1 MVCPCHYPGP
11 QVRTLTGKGTAAY
24 GPAMDWRGQVAVVT
38 GASSGL
44 GRRLA
49 LDLAE
54 AGAVVTGLARR
65 QDLLDSLVLEMRR
78 SSPHS
83 EVRPLDVSRVDDYL
97 SLLDEVEARHGR
109 IDVLLNVAGHGGLR
123 RSRWPDVEAVREV
136 MEVNFFAPYASMVHV
151 VPGMRDRRHGVVA
164 NVVSDDGR
172 APGPGPGDYEA
183 SKAGLAAATESL
195 AFVSRPDGVHLH
207 VVYPAWM
214 PTAMGQAAIEKGGIP
229 RPPRMAIRSVDQV
242 SARMLRR
249 MGSDAVDINAAP
261 LPLMAPLVRTL
272 VPALYRRLRP
282 RF

>member
-1 MVCPCHYPGP
+1 
-11 QVRTLTGKGTAAY
+11 
-24 GPAMDWRGQVAVVT
+24 MDWRGQVAVVT

-49 LDLAE
+49 LDLAG

-65 QDLLDSLVLEMRR
+65 QDLLDSLRHEMHRTSPDSEFR
-78 SSPHS
+78 S
-83 EVRPLDVSRVDDYL
+83 LDVAQVDEYL
-97 SLLDEVEARHGR
+97 AVLDEVEQRRGR

-151 VPGMRDRRHGVVA
+151 IPGMRARRHGVVA

-183 SKAGLAAATESL
+183 SKAGLASATESL
-195 AFVSRPDGVHLH
+195 AFLCRPDGVRLH

-214 PTAMGQAAIEKGGIP
+214 PTAMGTAAVEKGGIP
-229 RPPRMAIRSVDQV
+229 RPPRMAVRSVEQV

-249 MGSDAVDINAAP
+249 MGTDAIEINAAA
-261 LPLMAPLVRTL
+261 LPLLAPLVRTL
-272 VPALYRRLRP
+272 IPGLYRRLRP

>member
-1 MVCPCHYPGP
+1 MV
-11 QVRTLTGKGTAAY
+11 
-24 GPAMDWRGQVAVVT
+24 PAMNWRGQVAVVT

-65 QDLLDSLVLEMRR
+65 QELLDTLAHEMRR
-78 SSPHS
+78 TSPES
-83 EVRPLDVSRVDDYL
+83 GVRTLDVARVDEYL
-97 SLLDEVEARHGR
+97 GLLDEVEERQGR

-123 RSRWPDVEAVREV
+123 RSRWPDVKAVREV

-151 VPGMRDRRHGVVA
+151 VPGMRERRQGVVA

-195 AFVSRPDGVHLH
+195 AFISRPDGVHLH

-214 PTAMGQAAIEKGGIP
+214 PTAMGNAAVEKGGIP
-229 RPPRMAIRSVDQV
+229 RPPRMAVRSVEQV
-242 SARMLRR
+242 SALMLRR
-249 MGSDAVDINAAP
+249 MGSDAVDINAAA
-261 LPLMAPLVRTL
+261 LPLLAPMFRTL
-272 VPALYRRLRP
+272 APPLYRRLRP

>member
-1 MVCPCHYPGP
+1 
-11 QVRTLTGKGTAAY
+11 
-24 GPAMDWRGQVAVVT
+24 MDWQGQVAVVT

-49 LDLAE
+49 LDLAG

-65 QDLLDSLVLEMRR
+65 PDLLETLTDEMRR
-78 SSPHS
+78 TSPHS
-83 EVRPLDVSRVDDYL
+83 EALSLDVSRVEEYL
-97 SLLDEVEARHGR
+97 AVLDEVESRHGR

-151 VPGMRDRRHGVVA
+151 VPGMRSRRHGVVA

-195 AFVSRPDGVHLH
+195 AFLGRPDGVHLH
-207 VVYPAWM
+207 VVYP
-214 PTAMGQAAIEKGGIP
+214 
-229 RPPRMAIRSVDQV
+229 RFRSVSIWNRLLDAGAADRGVLRGARTTVRYVSPRYVFRTCSFVFSEAAV
-242 SARMLRR
+242 SART
-249 MGSDAVDINAAP
+249 I
-261 LPLMAPLVRTL
+261 
-272 VPALYRRLRP
+272 RP
-282 RF
+282 VSST

>member
-1 MVCPCHYPGP
+1 
-11 QVRTLTGKGTAAY
+11 
-24 GPAMDWRGQVAVVT
+24 MDWRGQVAVVT

-65 QDLLDSLVLEMRR
+65 RDLLDSLAHEMQRT
-78 SSPHS
+78 SPES
-83 EVRPLDVSRVDDYL
+83 ESRVLDVSQVDEYL
-97 SLLDEVEARHGR
+97 SVLDEVQARRGR

-151 VPGMRDRRHGVVA
+151 VPGMRERRHGVVA

-214 PTAMGQAAIEKGGIP
+214 PTAMGNAAVEIGGIP
-229 RPPRMAIRSVDQV
+229 RPPRLAVRSVERV
-242 SARMLRR
+242 SARMLRE
-249 MGSDAVDINAAP
+249 MGTNTLEINAAA
-261 LPLMAPLVRTL
+261 LPLAAPIFRIVA
-272 VPALYRRLRP
+272 PGLYRRLRP